1 MSTETE
7 HVGGDAAV
15 VQDGAGDGVALSL
28 DHVVKRFGEV
38 VAVDGISFDVGRREF
53 FSLLGP
59 SGCGKTTTLRML
71 AGFETPTEG
80 RILVDGR
87 DASRL
92 APHERDTNMV
102 FQSYALF
109 PHMTVAQNVAFGPQR
124 KKLSRKE
131 VEQRVQ
137 ESLSAVRLEGYGKRY
152 PRELSGGQAAARR
165 ARARAGEPTVGA
177 AARRAARCPRP
188 QAARGDAVRAQ
199 AHPARGRDQLRVRHP
214 RPGRGA

>member
-38 VAVDGISFDVGRREF
+38 VAVNGISFDVGRREF

-80 RILVDGR
+80 RILVDGETPPAWR
-87 DASRL
+87 PTNATPTWCSSPTRCSR
-92 APHERDTNMV
+92 T
-102 FQSYALF
+102 
-109 PHMTVAQNVAFGPQR
+109 
-124 KKLSRKE
+124 
-131 VEQRVQ
+131 
-137 ESLSAVRLEGYGKRY
+137 
-152 PRELSGGQAAARR
+152 
-165 ARARAGEPTVGA
+165 
-177 AARRAARCPRP
+177 
-188 QAARGDAVRAQ
+188 
-199 AHPARGRDQLRVRHP
+199 
-214 RPGRGA
+214 